1 MQGPAGTPNATEDMR
16 VLSAHAMPFT
26 DLRCACSAVIHMI
39 PEKTVHQRIR
49 LVVAVSTQNNA
60 GAGDSFAPQPS
71 TAAPSIDDHLSAAQ
85 SSRAH
90 ACEKLGGDASS
101 QIIASATVMHLQGKD
116 SFQAQL
122 ESTLHQQQEVLGKMQ
137 QPYPNMP
144 SLPKSTGVTAT
155 RTFSHSGDTSAASR
169 AWLSSEILDGVDK
182 RGAPAM
188 PVTMPE
194 MQHENPE
201 TAPPENPET
210 YYDNAPAWE
219 PAEDDDD
226 EIAKPLAAPTAAGS
240 GPAAPP
246 MQNSATVPAA
256 RSLTTNAAPPP
267 PPPPAAASSA
277 ASKAPPAVVAGIGSE
292 QEVPTEALVQ
302 LNESHIE
309 PSRRQ
314 TMIGARPDTS
324 LLRDKFVQRG
334 AASFVAQLRATKD
347 NPDILV
353 SLILT
358 KEMLLVA
365 KKPSYKTM
373 YTLKFSSGLK
383 AFPVPKDPNGVIILS
398 SDMDEPL
405 VFGCGQ
411 AQLLQQTLIAFV
423 KMGGFDTKG
432 NMGGFDS
439 KAQCVTPGHTVLHPA
454 LLQPVI
460 SAPPLGG
467 GFPPP
472 PPPPPGGGGPPPP
485 PPPPGAPRVGG
496 PPPPPPPPPP
506 PGGGGMGIFVLY
518 VDVCVCVCV
527 HVQTYMY
534 CVCAERRG
542 RGNAAGSCDVT
553 LSYIV
558 YICYIVHTHTHTQCS
573 RVL

>member
-1 MQGPAGTPNATEDMR
+1 
-16 VLSAHAMPFT
+16 MPFT
-26 DLRCACSAVIHMI
+26 DLRCACTVVIHMI
-39 PEKTVHQRIR
+39 PEKTVHQRIK
-49 LVVAVSTQNNA
+49 LVVALSTQNSAA

-85 SSRAH
+85 SSSAH
-90 ACEKLGGDASS
+90 ACEQLGGDASS
-101 QIIASATVMHLQGKD
+101 QILASATVMHLQGKD

-144 SLPKSTGVTAT
+144 SLPTSTGVTAT
-155 RTFSHSGDTSAASR
+155 RSLSLSGDTSAAS
-169 AWLSSEILDGVDK
+169 WLSSGALDAAGK
-182 RGAPAM
+182 P
-188 PVTMPE
+188 
-194 MQHENPE
+194 
-201 TAPPENPET
+201 APPENPEK

-226 EIAKPLAAPTAAGS
+226 EIAKPLSAPTAAGAS
-240 GPAAPP
+240 PAPP
-246 MQNSATVPAA
+246 PMLNSATVPPA

-267 PPPPAAASSA
+267 PPPPEAASSA
-277 ASKAPPAVVAGIGSE
+277 ASKVPPAVVAGIGSE

-324 LLRDKFVQRG
+324 VLRDKFVQRG

-373 YTLKFSSGLK
+373 YTLKFASGLK

-411 AQLLQQTLIAFV
+411 AQLLQQTLLAFV
-423 KMGGFDTKG
+423 KMGGFDTKA
-432 NMGGFDS
+432 NF
-439 KAQCVTPGHTVLHPA
+439 AP
-454 LLQPVI
+454 PVI
-460 SAPPLGG
+460 SGPPLEG

-472 PPPPPGGGGPPPP
+472 LPPPGGGGPPPP
-485 PPPPGAPRVGG
+485 PPPPGAHRPGMGGPPPPPPPPGG

-506 PGGGGMGIFVLY
+506 PGGEQESRGERERGG
-518 VDVCVCVCV
+518 
-527 HVQTYMY
+527 
-534 CVCAERRG
+534 RREEG
-542 RGNAAGSCDVT
+542 GEAAGRERASK
-553 LSYIV
+553 
-558 YICYIVHTHTHTQCS
+558 
-573 RVL
+573 RAGG